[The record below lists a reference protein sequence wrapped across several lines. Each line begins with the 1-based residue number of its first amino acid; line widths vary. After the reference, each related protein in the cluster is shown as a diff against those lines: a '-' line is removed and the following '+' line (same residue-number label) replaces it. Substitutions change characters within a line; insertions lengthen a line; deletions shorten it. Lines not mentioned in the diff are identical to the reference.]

1 MVRIAPF
8 RGILYNSNKVRDPS
22 KVVAPPYDVIS
33 PEEQERLLRK
43 SPHNVVRL
51 ILNQE
56 PNPYDEAARLFEQW
70 QSDGVLVRAE
80 QPAIYFLSQRFPLK
94 NGKQIERLGF
104 IALTRIE
111 DFSEGSVHPHENTF
125 QGPRD
130 DRMKLLHACK
140 ANLSPIFSLYSQP
153 RQTITETLEEH
164 VRGVSPDIDV
174 KEDGKGSS
182 TLWQITDSDVIGQVQ
197 RQMQDQPL
205 LIADGHHRYEA
216 AMNYRN
222 QLRAEQSQWTGGEA
236 YNYVMMY
243 FSNMTED
250 GLVILPTHRLIRDFD
265 PIPFLKLEET
275 LQKYFNVDQYPKN
288 QDGRRSFLQ
297 ELQKG
302 GKKHR
307 LIGASFKGDPRY
319 LILRLK
325 NKKSMRNLGKEMSA
339 QLLELDVTIL
349 HHLILDQILG
359 LPLERQVM
367 GDTISYPQDEEEA
380 LKAVEKGEYKAAFI
394 LGPPRAQEILA
405 IALGGEKM
413 PQKSTYFYPKL
424 LSGLVINKIDGDE
437 QIRDES
443 ESGAP

>member
-8 RGILYNSNKVRDPS
+8 RGIVYNPKKIRDPS

-33 PEEQERLLRK
+33 PEEQERLCRK
-43 SPHNVVRL
+43 SPQNIVRL

-56 PNPYDEAARLFEQW
+56 PNPYDDAARLFEQW
-70 QSDGVLVRAE
+70 QTDGILVRGE

-94 NGKQIERLGF
+94 SKKPKERLGF

-111 DFSEGSVHPHENTF
+111 DFSSGSVYPHENTF
-125 QGPRD
+125 QGPRE

-140 ANLSPIFSLYSQP
+140 ANLSPIFGLYSQP
-153 RQTITETLEEH
+153 RQTITEALKEH
-164 VRGVSPDIDV
+164 IQGVPPNIQV

-182 TLWQITDSDVIGQVQ
+182 LLWQITNPEVIHLVQ

-222 QLRAEQSQWTGGEA
+222 HLRGEHSHWSGREA
-236 YNYVMMY
+236 FNYVMMY

-250 GLVILPTHRLIRDFD
+250 GLVILPTHRLVRDFD
-265 PIPFLKLEET
+265 SIPFLKLEES
-275 LQKYFNVDQYPKN
+275 LQKHFNMDQYPKT
-288 QDGRRSFLQ
+288 QDGRHSFLQ
-297 ELQKG
+297 DLQKG
-302 GKKHR
+302 GKRHR

-325 NKKSMRNLGKEMSA
+325 NKKTMQNLGKEMSPA
-339 QLLELDVTIL
+339 LLELDVTIL
-349 HHLILDQILG
+349 HLLILEQILG
-359 LPLERQVM
+359 LTRERQVTN
-367 GDTISYPQDEEEA
+367 DTISYPQDEDEA
-380 LKAVEKGEYKAAFI
+380 LKAVERRDYKAAFI

-405 IALGGEKM
+405 IALGREKM

-424 LSGLVINKIDGDE
+424 LSGLVINKIDPDE
-437 QIRDES
+437 QIQDDTG
-443 ESGAP
+443 SGAA